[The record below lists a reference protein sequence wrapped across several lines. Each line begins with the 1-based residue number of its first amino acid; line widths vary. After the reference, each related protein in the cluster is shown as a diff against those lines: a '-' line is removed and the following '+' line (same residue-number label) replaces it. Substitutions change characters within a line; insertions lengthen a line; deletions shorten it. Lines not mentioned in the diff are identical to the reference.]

1 MSTQENY
8 TESLPS
14 NSKRYSVSRV
24 ATIPTDELLF
34 AVEPADFGFTV
45 NDNIE
50 IHFYSKLTTALVF
63 SQRIDLTDDIL
74 GIRTIDYVDNKFRN
88 YITFD
93 FNKYIELYPLKI
105 SPGDYEIVINIF
117 SDEIGNYNDKKM
129 LINAVSDSRTEVN
142 LRFKDITE
150 TNLLELK
157 EFVKP
162 AISKPY
168 LDGIL
173 QNVFITAGQQS
184 NQSIGVTIEAILGEL
199 SAAGEAQDLTRTE
212 QLGRLGEVQALVANL
227 LETVYKRIQQILVSY
242 PTFRVTEEEAK
253 LIIERVFFEEF
264 NKVRDSLRSDIILT

>member
-1 MSTQENY
+1 MATQENY

-50 IHFYSKLTTALVF
+50 IHFYSKLTAGLVF

-150 TNLLELK
+150 TNLLELN

-173 QNVFITAGQQS
+173 QNIFITAGRQS
-184 NQSIGVTIEAILGEL
+184 NQSIGVTIQAILGEL